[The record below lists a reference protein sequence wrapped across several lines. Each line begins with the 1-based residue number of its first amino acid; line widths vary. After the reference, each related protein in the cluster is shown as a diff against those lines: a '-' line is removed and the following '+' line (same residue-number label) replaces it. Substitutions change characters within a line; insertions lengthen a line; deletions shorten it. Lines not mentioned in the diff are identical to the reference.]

1 MPNRVEPRI
10 RLSRRTIALGAA
22 ALGLTYSAGARAAGV
37 EAIKQRGIANVG
49 TQADYPPFEFIQDG
63 KIVGYDKDLLDAV
76 ISDWGVKL
84 NQLDLPF
91 AGLLTG
97 LFESKFDFICTALL
111 ILPDRAKK

>member
-1 MPNRVEPRI
+1 MPDRAEPHM
-10 RLSRRTIALGAA
+10 RLTRRRLGLGAA
-22 ALGLTYSAGARAAGV
+22 AVALAYSTGARAAGV
-37 EAIKQRGIANVG
+37 EVIKQRGIANVG

-97 LFESKFDFICTALL
+97 LF
-111 ILPDRAKK
+111 